1 MTSSNPIRAALLCN
15 LALLLFACMDTTTKY
30 LTASFDVPLVVAA
43 RYIGNVVLML
53 LFVAPTR
60 GREMVGTRRTALVW
74 VRGGCLAVSSL
85 LIGFSLQ
92 RMPVAE
98 TTAIMFLSPVLV
110 VLAAGQMLREEI
122 GLWGWSAVLLG
133 FGGVMLV
140 VRPGSGLDLAG
151 VLMALG
157 AAALSTSY
165 QLLSRTLAASE
176 RTLALLFYSAAIGAM
191 LFGATLP
198 WFWAA
203 RVPTLLEGSLL
214 TALGALGGLGHYLF
228 TAAFRHA
235 PASIL
240 APMTYLQ
247 LLWAAL
253 LGWLVFHHAPD
264 VVSVLGMLI
273 VGASGV
279 MVALRSRRLV
289 APRAA

>member
-1 MTSSNPIRAALLCN
+1 MISGNPVRAALLCN

-30 LTASFDVPLVVAA
+30 LTAHFEVPLVVAA

-53 LFVAPTR
+53 LFIAPTH
-60 GREMVGTRRTALVW
+60 GREMVWTQRTALVW
-74 VRGGCLAVSSL
+74 VRGGCLAASSL

-110 VLAAGQMLREEI
+110 VLAAGRMLHEQI
-122 GLWGWSAVLLG
+122 GLWGWGAVLLG

-151 VLMALG
+151 VLMALA

-176 RTLALLFYSAAIGAM
+176 RTLGLLFYSAAIGAM
-191 LFGATLP
+191 LFSAALP
-198 WFWAA
+198 WFWAV
-203 RVPTLLEGSLL
+203 RVPTLLEASLL
-214 TALGALGGLGHYLF
+214 TALGALGGMGHYLF
-228 TAAFRHA
+228 TAAFRYA

-247 LLWAAL
+247 LLWAAA
-253 LGWLVFHHAPD
+253 LGWMVFHHAPD
-264 VVSVLGMLI
+264 AVSVLGMLI

-279 MVALRSRRLV
+279 MVALRSRY
-289 APRAA
+289 PS

>member
-1 MTSSNPIRAALLCN
+1 MTSGNPVRAALLCN

-30 LTASFDVPLVVAA
+30 LTGSFDVPLVVAA

-53 LFVAPTR
+53 LFVAPTH
-60 GREMVGTRRTALVW
+60 GRAMVRTQRTALVW
-74 VRGGCLAVSSL
+74 IRGGCLAVSSL

-110 VLAAGQMLREEI
+110 VLAAGRMLHERT
-122 GLWGWSAVLLG
+122 GLWGWGAVLLG

-151 VLMALG
+151 VLMAL
-157 AAALSTSY
+157 AAATMVAAY
-165 QLLSRTLAASE
+165 QLLSRALAASE
-176 RTLALLFYSAAIGAM
+176 RTLALLFYSAAIGAL
-191 LFGATLP
+191 LFGGALP
-198 WFWAA
+198 WFWAGRA
-203 RVPTLLEGSLL
+203 PTLLEGSLL

-228 TAAFRHA
+228 TAAFRYA

-240 APMTYLQ
+240 SPLTYLQ

-264 VVSVLGMLI
+264 AISVLGMLI

-279 MVALRSRRLV
+279 MVALRSRYSS
-289 APRAA
+289 